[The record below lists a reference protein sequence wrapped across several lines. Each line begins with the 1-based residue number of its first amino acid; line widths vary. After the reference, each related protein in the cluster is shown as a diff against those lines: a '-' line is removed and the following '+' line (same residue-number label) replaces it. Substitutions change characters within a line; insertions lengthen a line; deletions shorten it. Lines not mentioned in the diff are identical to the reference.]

1 MCVALGMAATAG
13 RGTEL
18 MSKLAFC
25 TETNLLFYAEGSFSL
40 SCLSVVEAC
49 VLVSYFDYW
58 YIVSSGLKEAWDDG
72 KKKNASF
79 ILLGIHL
86 FLLPVI
92 LCVVMQTIRSAFVT
106 IFLHRSSAISDV
118 SLSF

>member
-1 MCVALGMAATAG
+1 
-13 RGTEL
+13 